1 MKTSHIAAF
10 ILTGILAL
18 PAVAQMR
25 VLELGHEVSPSMV
38 TLPSSETGELTMKRC
53 TGCPTL
59 RLRASAG
66 TRYLID
72 TQQVSLVEFKRYVT
86 QSGPTMFVVMQRNHT
101 TDLARIVVTPVG
113 PASSAE

>member
-10 ILTGILAL
+10 ILSGALAL
-18 PAVAQMR
+18 PALAQMR
-25 VLELGHEVSPSMV
+25 VLELGHEVSSSMV

-53 TGCPTL
+53 SACATQ

-66 TRYLID
+66 TQYLIKD
-72 TQQVSLVEFKRYVT
+72 QHVSLAEFKRFVE
-86 QSGPTMFVVMQRNHT
+86 QSKPSMFVVLQRNQT
-101 TDLARIVVTPVG
+101 TDLARIVVTSVG

>member
-10 ILTGILAL
+10 ILSGFLAL

-25 VLELGHEVSPSMV
+25 VLELGHEVSTSMV
-38 TLPSSETGELTMKRC
+38 TLPSSENSELTMKRC
-53 TGCPTL
+53 TACPTL

-66 TRYLID
+66 TKYLIGEL
-72 TQQVSLVEFKRYVT
+72 QVSLAEFKRYVA

-101 TDLARIVVTPVG
+101 TDLARILVTPVTT
-113 PASSAE
+113 ASSAE